1 MKLSPRSRLV
11 MIGDSVTDCDRA
23 RPVGEGEPE
32 ALGHGYVAEIAALLM
47 AVYPA
52 RSIRVTNMGIG
63 GNTVRDLAARWDTD
77 VLALKSDWLSVMIGI
92 NDVWRHFDDD
102 DARQAE
108 AVPPEEFFQTYD
120 GLLLRTRAQL
130 KGLVLMTPYFIE
142 SSATDALR
150 QRMNEYGAI
159 VKQLA
164 TEHDAICVDTQ
175 AAFDR
180 ALVYHK
186 SAVFSADRVHPNR
199 IGHMILA
206 RAFLNAVGFAWSAPD
221 RRL

>member
-23 RPVGEGEPE
+23 RPVGEGDPD

-52 RSIRVTNMGIG
+52 RSIRVTNMGISA
-63 GNTVRDLAARWDTD
+63 NTVRDLAARWDAD
-77 VLALKSDWLSVMIGI
+77 VLALKPNWLSVMIGI
-92 NDVWRHFDDD
+92 NDVWRHFDPV
-102 DARQAE
+102 RQAE
-108 AVPPEEFFQTYD
+108 AVPPEEFARTYD
-120 GLLLRTRAQL
+120 GLLIRTRAQL
-130 KGLVLMTPYFIE
+130 KGLVLVTPYYIE
-142 SSATDALR
+142 PSSTDAMR

-164 TEHDAICVDTQ
+164 MEHDAICVDTQ

-180 ALVYHK
+180 ALAHHE

-221 RRL
+221 RRP

>member
-23 RPVGEGEPE
+23 RPVGEGDPA
-32 ALGHGYVAEIAALLM
+32 ALGHGYVAETAALLM

-52 RSIRVTNMGIG
+52 RSVRVINMGIS

-77 VLALKSDWLSVMIGI
+77 VLVLKPDWLSVMIGI
-92 NDVWRHFDDD
+92 NDVWRHFD
-102 DARQAE
+102 AVRQAE
-108 AVPPEEFFQTYD
+108 AVPPEEFVRTYD
-120 GLLLRTRAQL
+120 GLLIRTHAQL
-130 KGLVLMTPYFIE
+130 KGLVLMTPYYIE
-142 SSATDALR
+142 PAPTDAMR

-164 TEHDAICVDTQ
+164 MEHDAICVDTQ

-180 ALVYHK
+180 ALVHHE

-221 RRL
+221 RRP

>member
-102 DARQAE
+102 DARQHLRAIKDL
-108 AVPPEEFFQTYD
+108 ATGLVPGVGVDVASITTVLALRKRHRPSEE
-120 GLLLRTRAQL
+120 L
-130 KGLVLMTPYFIE
+130 KGALGSLDSFIDADVLV
-142 SSATDALR
+142 
-150 QRMNEYGAI
+150 
-159 VKQLA
+159 
-164 TEHDAICVDTQ
+164 
-175 AAFDR
+175 
-180 ALVYHK
+180 
-186 SAVFSADRVHPNR
+186 
-199 IGHMILA
+199 
-206 RAFLNAVGFAWSAPD
+206 
-221 RRL
+221 

>member
-23 RPVGEGEPE
+23 RPVGEGHPD
-32 ALGHGYVAEIAALLM
+32 ALGHGYVADIAALLM

-52 RSIRVTNMGIG
+52 RSVRVTNMGIS
-63 GNTVRDLAARWDTD
+63 GNTVRDLAARWETD
-77 VLALKSDWLSVMIGI
+77 VLALKPDWLTVMIGI
-92 NDVWRHFDDD
+92 NDVWRQFD
-102 DARQAE
+102 AVRQAE
-108 AVPPEEFFQTYD
+108 AVPPEEFARTYD
-120 GLLLRTRAQL
+120 GLLIHTRAQL
-130 KGLVLMTPYFIE
+130 KGLVLMTPYYIE
-142 SSATDALR
+142 PSSTNTMR

-159 VKQLA
+159 IKQLA

-180 ALVYHK
+180 ALAHHP
-186 SAVFSADRVHPNR
+186 AAAFSADRVHPNR

-206 RAFLNAVGFAWSAPD
+206 RAFLNAVGFTWSAPD
-221 RRL
+221 RRP

>member
-1 MKLSPRSRLV
+1 
-11 MIGDSVTDCDRA
+11 
-23 RPVGEGEPE
+23 
-32 ALGHGYVAEIAALLM
+32 
-47 AVYPA
+47 
-52 RSIRVTNMGIG
+52 
-63 GNTVRDLAARWDTD
+63 VRDLVARWDAD
-77 VLALKSDWLSVMIGI
+77 VLALKPDWLSVMIGI
-92 NDVWRHFDDD
+92 NDVWRHFDAAA
-102 DARQAE
+102 ARQAE
-108 AVPPEEFFQTYD
+108 AVPPEEFSRTYD

-142 SSATDALR
+142 PSATDVMR

-159 VKQLA
+159 VKHLA
-164 TEHDAICVDTQ
+164 AEHDAICVDTQ

-180 ALVYHK
+180 ALVHHK
-186 SAVFSADRVHPNR
+186 SSVFSPDRVHPNR